1 MLIKGS
7 PLSGN
12 LAELYVE
19 KIEKLHIKKWLDSNE
34 ISYYKRYVDDI
45 GIIYNTDRINEER
58 ILLAI
63 KNIDEIL
70 NFKFTAGNNTNIN
83 ILDINI
89 STELNKF

>member
-34 ISYYKRYVDDI
+34 IRYYKRYVDDI
-45 GIIYNTDRINEER
+45 GIIYNTVRINEER